1 MNLNKNYLRQNLNS
15 SNKKLNEQIMILKL
29 IAKSNTPLTIP
40 EISEKLLLSVPTITS
55 SVSDL
60 IEDRWVTTGGKK
72 KTTQGRKPTMY
83 KVNSNA
89 FYIVGV
95 KIGFKELVV
104 IYTDINMKLIEQ
116 KRLKNFK
123 LNDNEQC
130 LNQIVNF
137 IKSTLQENKL
147 DNKNVLGIGIGMT
160 GRVNKFSGGSNS
172 FFKFAGPSLEDFFS
186 EKLNIEVFLE
196 NDTRVAGVTEKEYG
210 VSKNSPNCLFVNI
223 DEGLGLSIII
233 NNQVVTGTN
242 GYAGEFGHMK
252 FGKKKRTC
260 ICGKVGC
267 LGTEV
272 SGFALKLDLEEKLK
286 EGIQSNNFKKG
297 DKPEYEDI
305 VLAAT
310 KGDFLA
316 IEIIQQQGEILGKS
330 LGDIVNL
337 ISPDEIVIGG
347 KVKDSRNIFLDSVK
361 MGLNSSVLPD
371 VFDTNKVYLSNI
383 KDEKRLAG
391 LSCLVLKEYNLY

>member
-1 MNLNKNYLRQNLNS
+1 M
-15 SNKKLNEQIMILKL
+15 
-29 IAKSNTPLTIP
+29 
-40 EISEKLLLSVPTITS
+40 
-55 SVSDL
+55 
-60 IEDRWVTTGGKK
+60 
-72 KTTQGRKPTMY
+72 
-83 KVNSNA
+83 
-89 FYIVGV
+89 
-95 KIGFKELVV
+95 
-104 IYTDINMKLIEQ
+104 
-116 KRLKNFK
+116 
-123 LNDNEQC
+123 
-130 LNQIVNF
+130 
-137 IKSTLQENKL
+137 
-147 DNKNVLGIGIGMT
+147 
-160 GRVNKFSGGSNS
+160 
-172 FFKFAGPSLEDFFS
+172 
-186 EKLNIEVFLE
+186 FLE
-196 NDTRVAGVTEKEYG
+196 NDTRVAGITEKEYG
-210 VSKNSPNCLFVNI
+210 VSKKSPNCLFVNI
-223 DEGLGLSIII
+223 DEGLGMSIII

-242 GYAGEFGHMK
+242 GYAGEYGHMK

-286 EGIQSNNFKKG
+286 EGILSNHFKQG

-316 IEIIQQQGEILGKS
+316 IEIIQHQGKILGKS

-347 KVKDSRNIFLDSVK
+347 KVKDSGNIFLDSVK

-371 VFDTNKVYLSNI
+371 VFETNKVYLSNI
-383 KDEKRLAG
+383 KDETRLAG